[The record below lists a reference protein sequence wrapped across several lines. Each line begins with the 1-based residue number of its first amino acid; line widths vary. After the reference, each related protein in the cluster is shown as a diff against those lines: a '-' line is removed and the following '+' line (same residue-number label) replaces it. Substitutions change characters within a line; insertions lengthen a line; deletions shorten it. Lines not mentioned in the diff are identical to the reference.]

1 MEFEW
6 TSFQNVWR
14 YHIQLKSLS
23 FKKFMRRNS
32 CIDSFWTLSPESS
45 TESDSQ
51 SYEQSQK
58 SCGQKHL
65 KLRKSGVKK
74 DIYKKLN
81 LGRYIPVE
89 LRDFQSRSAFSFCR
103 HLSIYSSAG
112 KKDFPP
118 KRTEWTRFSVISWDM
133 YLSKYGRWTNPTEAW
148 PWCVDCDVQVRITQL
163 TVPHL
168 WTLSETILL
177 GNLIYMIWLQRKTRW
192 NNSKVG
198 SQMH

>member
-1 MEFEW
+1 
-6 TSFQNVWR
+6 
-14 YHIQLKSLS
+14 
-23 FKKFMRRNS
+23 MRGHS
-32 CIDSFWTLSPESS
+32 CIDFLCTLPPESS

-74 DIYKKLN
+74 DIYKRLN

-103 HLSIYSSAG
+103 HLSIYSAAG

-118 KRTEWTRFSVISWDM
+118 KRTEVEKIFCDFMGYVSFKTWDVNSSNWGLTMMRRLLCPNQNHPAHSLSPLNFEWKHFAGEFSLYDLVTKENKM
-133 YLSKYGRWTNPTEAW
+133 K
-148 PWCVDCDVQVRITQL
+148 
-163 TVPHL
+163 
-168 WTLSETILL
+168 
-177 GNLIYMIWLQRKTRW
+177 
-192 NNSKVG
+192 
-198 SQMH
+198 

>member
-1 MEFEW
+1 
-6 TSFQNVWR
+6 
-14 YHIQLKSLS
+14 
-23 FKKFMRRNS
+23 MRRNS
-32 CIDSFWTLSPESS
+32 CIDSFCTPSPESS

-65 KLRKSGVKK
+65 KLRKCGVNK

-112 KKDFPP
+112 KKRFPSKKK
-118 KRTEWTRFSVISWDM
+118 KRWTRFSVISWNM
-133 YLSKYGRWTNPTEAW
+133 YLSICIFQK
-148 PWCVDCDVQVRITQL
+148 I
-163 TVPHL
+163 
-168 WTLSETILL
+168 SFK
-177 GNLIYMIWLQRKTRW
+177 IWYV
-192 NNSKVG
+192 N
-198 SQMH
+198 

>member
-1 MEFEW
+1 MITLRTQAYTWSCIQIASQRSPLSSIFKRHLCWKRKQFEW

-23 FKKFMRRNS
+23 FEIFMRRNS
-32 CIDSFWTLSPESS
+32 CKDSFCTLSPESS

-58 SCGQKHL
+58 SFGQKYL
-65 KLRKSGVKK
+65 WLRKSGVNK
-74 DIYKKLN
+74 DMYEKLN

-118 KRTEWTRFSVISWDM
+118 KEQRWTRFSVI
-133 YLSKYGRWTNPTEAW
+133 
-148 PWCVDCDVQVRITQL
+148 
-163 TVPHL
+163 
-168 WTLSETILL
+168 
-177 GNLIYMIWLQRKTRW
+177 
-192 NNSKVG
+192 
-198 SQMH
+198 